1 MNERNSYIAS
11 GADKSLIWLWFI
23 LSAIGVMSIF
33 SATYHDGDNVLQG
46 FLSLKTDYSR
56 QSLFFVISG
65 IAGIFILLTDSNF
78 TPISKELLPSSN
90 LDLLF
95 KYSRQMFVRFL

>member
-1 MNERNSYIAS
+1 MNERNSYIAN

-33 SATYHDGDNVLQG
+33 SATYRDGDNVLQG

-56 QSLFFVISG
+56 QALFFVISG
-65 IAGIFILLTDSNF
+65 IAGIFILLN
-78 TPISKELLPSSN
+78 
-90 LDLLF
+90 
-95 KYSRQMFVRFL
+95 R